1 MVKLEAYSVSL
12 LGEIKYI
19 GITIQGIRVRWLS
32 HCSAARNSKNRA
44 LPRAIR
50 KYGPKAFVVE
60 HIASAKTREDLMA
73 LEVLLIKQWNTLAPQ
88 GYNLTGGGDGCFAP
102 SDETRRKISI
112 SGTGRKP
119 NGTTRQKMS
128 AWQIGKPM
136 SQETREKIR
145 LAKSGNTRSPESR
158 SKQSA
163 TLKNCPELIARLA
176 KFSLAIKGT
185 KRSMEVR
192 AKISAGARRRY
203 AQSPFGQLSFL

>member
-128 AWQIGKPM
+128 AWQIGK
-136 SQETREKIR
+136 
-145 LAKSGNTRSPESR
+145 LHVSGNQGENTPRQIR
-158 SKQSA
+158 QY
-163 TLKNCPELIARLA
+163 
-176 KFSLAIKGT
+176 SLARKSIET
-185 KRSMEVR
+185 KRNSEKLPGVN
-192 AKISAGARRRY
+192 S
-203 AQSPFGQLSFL
+203 